1 VDVSNPA
8 DITAAFDKTKQVFGR
23 LDIVFNNAGY
33 GSLGEA
39 EATPE
44 DVARGQFEVNFW
56 GAVNVSRAAVAFFRE
71 VNKPG
76 VGGTLVQV
84 SSFFVYSPGPTF
96 AFYNARYV
104 VPGVQ
109 WGRLSN

>member
-44 DVARGQFEVNFW
+44 DVARGQFE
-56 GAVNVSRAAVAFFRE
+56 VNVSRAAVAFFRE